1 MTAQALLY
9 QPGAILHD
17 AVVGAFKARGL
28 SFEVWCAENG
38 VGPSSARNATFGQS
52 KGPKGKAMLSR
63 MIAAAGPEVVEAAYI
78 ARLKS
83 HVSDLKAGA
92 A

>member
-1 MTAQALLY
+1 MPAQPLPY
-9 QPGAILHD
+9 QPGAILHS

-28 SFEVWCAENG
+28 SFEAWCAENG
-38 VGPSSARNATFGQS
+38 VAPNSARSATFGQS
-52 KGPKGKAMLSR
+52 KGPKGKALLAR
-63 MIAAAGPEVVEAAYI
+63 MIEAAGPEVVEAAYL

-83 HVSDLKAGA
+83 HVTDLKKGA

>member
-1 MTAQALLY
+1 MAAQALLY

-28 SFEVWCAENG
+28 SFEAWCGQNNVA
-38 VGPSSARNATFGQS
+38 PSVARNATYGQS
-52 KGPKGKAMLSR
+52 KGPKGRALLAR
-63 MIAAAGPEVVEAAYI
+63 LIEAAGADVVQTAYL
-78 ARLKS
+78 ARLNS
-83 HVSDLKAGA
+83 HVTDLKSGA

>member
-1 MTAQALLY
+1 MAAQVLPY

-17 AVVGAFKARGL
+17 AVVGSFKARGA
-28 SFEVWCAENG
+28 SFESWCAENG
-38 VGPSSARNATFGQS
+38 VAPSAARNATYGQS
-52 KGPKGKAMLSR
+52 KGPKGRALLAR
-63 MIAAAGPEVVEAAYI
+63 MIQAAGPEVVEAAYL

-83 HVSDLKAGA
+83 HVSDLKCGA

>member
-1 MTAQALLY
+1 MVAQALPY

-17 AVVGAFKARGL
+17 AIVGAFKTRGL
-28 SFEVWCAENG
+28 SFEAWCAEND
-38 VGPSSARNATFGQS
+38 VVPSAARNATYGQS
-52 KGPKGKAMLSR
+52 KGPKGKALLAR
-63 MIAAAGPEVVEAAYI
+63 MIAAAGPEVVEAAYL

-83 HVSDLKAGA
+83 HVSDLKSGA